1 MDLSIV
7 IVNWNTRDLLRDCL
21 NSVSD
26 AIEAL
31 SVEVLVVDNASK
43 DNSCT
48 MVREEFPNVR
58 LIESKSNLG
67 FAGGNN
73 LALASRRFHNENDV
87 HPGLG
92 GDETSHAYHLVHG
105 NVLAEAVAWLDRHPD
120 VGVLGPRVLNTD
132 GSIQASCSAF
142 PSLRHLAMQT
152 LGLTK
157 LAKWDSYRMTG
168 WDRSS
173 ERRVEVISGAA
184 MFVRR
189 AAMEEVG
196 LLDENFFFYGEETDW
211 CRRYAKAGWALVFA
225 PIPEITHFGNGSAAK
240 LNHRRDVL
248 MTEGTTRLHKK
259 HGGYFAALACFVMLT
274 AHNVSRAIFWSIAS
288 VVKGSQARERAAH
301 FAKVVWDLP
310 KARPRETRRA

>member
-58 LIESKSNLG
+58 LIESESNLG

-73 LALASRRFHNENDV
+73 LALARATGRYVLLLNTD
-87 HPGLG
+87 
-92 GDETSHAYHLVHG
+92 TLVHG

-310 KARPRETRRA
+310 KAWPRETRRA

>member
-58 LIESKSNLG
+58 LIESESNLG

-73 LALASRRFHNENDV
+73 LALARATGRYVLLLNTD
-87 HPGLG
+87 
-92 GDETSHAYHLVHG
+92 TLVHG
-105 NVLAEAVAWLDRHPD
+105 NVLAQAVAWLDRHPD

-310 KARPRETRRA
+310 KAWPRETRRA

>member
-58 LIESKSNLG
+58 LIESESNLG

-73 LALASRRFHNENDV
+73 LALARATGRYVLLLNTD
-87 HPGLG
+87 
-92 GDETSHAYHLVHG
+92 TLVHG

-259 HGGYFAALACFVMLT
+259 HGGYFAALACFVMLI

-310 KARPRETRRA
+310 KAWPRETRRA